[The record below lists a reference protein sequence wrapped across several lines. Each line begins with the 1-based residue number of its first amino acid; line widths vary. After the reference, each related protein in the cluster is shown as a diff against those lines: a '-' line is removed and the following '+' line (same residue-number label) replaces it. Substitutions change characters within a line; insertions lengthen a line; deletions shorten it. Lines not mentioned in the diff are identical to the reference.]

1 MLRERNIKVG
11 GTKGELVERLAEHMP
26 VDDDE
31 MVTPAD
37 AAAGASHAA
46 ACNAAKAPRAAADLA
61 YRDKR
66 KNSEKNLEIEIEIE
80 KLLATRKARKE
91 WGPTKKENQTEGVGE
106 AALNTPIGWG
116 VSASA
121 QPRVTTRF
129 ASSHRAASRRRG
141 RRRRHG
147 RRGRPRRQGR
157 AARDHGFRARN

>member
-1 MLRERNIKVG
+1 MMSHTDQVSYPLRSNCLAMLRERKIKVG

-46 ACNAAKAPRAAADLA
+46 ALNAVESSRSAAN
-61 YRDKR
+61 RDTT
-66 KNSEKNLEIEIEIE
+66 KNNTTKLEIKIE

-91 WGPTKKENQTEGVGE
+91 WGPKKKENQTEGVGE

-147 RRGRPRRQGR
+147 RRGRPRR
-157 AARDHGFRARN
+157 